1 MTYRKSPE
9 HQPTIGAGKRFAVV
23 AGLAFT
29 AACSAEIQA
38 SPTTEIFPT
47 QPQATEIVPT
57 PSSVDRIGDETA
69 ELVETTI
76 KKTEVVANGLT
87 YERRESG
94 RLVDL
99 FPGSEV
105 FMADRGDAVVINE
118 ETGLRLVGQVVETE
132 YGTLTLLI
140 SDRRYQHFYKD
151 NFGETTALGGYPNM
165 IENPYKG
172 EFGRIISTL
181 IQLKEKEIGFGV
193 NLATHEPPPKNL
205 VDINMSPGNAQRLAD
220 SMPEGFLDTQK
231 IKAYSQIE
239 LGFPLFE
246 AANGDFFLVRFTSN
260 YGRLLTSYP
269 RDSLHMALAVRI
281 GEIWSSLLAEA
292 GKPSDVLIRESR
304 YAPLFSH
311 PEINAAT
318 SAFSRDEPKIT
329 SQEELLD
336 RIERA
341 KFGVPEIIEVDF
353 EKFK

>member
-105 FMADRGDAVVINE
+105 FMADRGDAVVIN
-118 ETGLRLVGQVVETE
+118 
-132 YGTLTLLI
+132 
-140 SDRRYQHFYKD
+140 
-151 NFGETTALGGYPNM
+151 
-165 IENPYKG
+165 
-172 EFGRIISTL
+172 
-181 IQLKEKEIGFGV
+181 
-193 NLATHEPPPKNL
+193 
-205 VDINMSPGNAQRLAD
+205 
-220 SMPEGFLDTQK
+220 
-231 IKAYSQIE
+231 
-239 LGFPLFE
+239 
-246 AANGDFFLVRFTSN
+246 
-260 YGRLLTSYP
+260 
-269 RDSLHMALAVRI
+269 
-281 GEIWSSLLAEA
+281 
-292 GKPSDVLIRESR
+292 
-304 YAPLFSH
+304 
-311 PEINAAT
+311 
-318 SAFSRDEPKIT
+318 
-329 SQEELLD
+329 
-336 RIERA
+336 
-341 KFGVPEIIEVDF
+341 
-353 EKFK
+353 

>member
-1 MTYRKSPE
+1 
-9 HQPTIGAGKRFAVV
+9 
-23 AGLAFT
+23 
-29 AACSAEIQA
+29 
-38 SPTTEIFPT
+38 
-47 QPQATEIVPT
+47 
-57 PSSVDRIGDETA
+57 
-69 ELVETTI
+69 
-76 KKTEVVANGLT
+76 
-87 YERRESG
+87 
-94 RLVDL
+94 
-99 FPGSEV
+99 
-105 FMADRGDAVVINE
+105 
-118 ETGLRLVGQVVETE
+118 
-132 YGTLTLLI
+132 
-140 SDRRYQHFYKD
+140 
-151 NFGETTALGGYPNM
+151 M